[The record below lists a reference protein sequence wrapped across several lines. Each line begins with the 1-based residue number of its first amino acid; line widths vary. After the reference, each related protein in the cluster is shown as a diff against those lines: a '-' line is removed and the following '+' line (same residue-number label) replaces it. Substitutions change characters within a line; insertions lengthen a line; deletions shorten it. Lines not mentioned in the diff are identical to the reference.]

1 MILSFLN
8 KIHEYVY
15 SSLLD
20 PNFYLQD
27 PVQRTPSL
35 LERVKRFN
43 EASKGDIKP
52 PLFAKPPAEMKG
64 RRKPLPTPPGY
75 DAEDTAQKRPNV
87 FPKTFN
93 KGAGLLAQ
101 AAAGERGKETEQRS
115 ASPVQGASSRVGGGT
130 PIKKPVKIPERT
142 PVRTPERTPVRTPE
156 RTPVRLPEETP
167 VKETQTLDKEDSR
180 SV

>member
-1 MILSFLN
+1 MYIHHCLS
-8 KIHEYVY
+8 
-15 SSLLD
+15 

-75 DAEDTAQKRPNV
+75 DREDTAQKRPLV

-101 AAAGERGKETEQRS
+101 AAAGAAGERGKETEQRS
-115 ASPVQGASSRVGGGT
+115 ASPVQGASSRVGGRT
-130 PIKKPVKIPERT
+130 PMKKPVKIPEKT

-156 RTPVRLPEETP
+156 ETP
-167 VKETQTLDKEDSR
+167 VKENQKLDKEDSR